1 MEERLNERWEFYYDN
16 RLKHPSEEQ
25 EENIRQIDFHKIIK
39 SDGVM
44 YLLTLSTKIL
54 EKAKTFSKDGS
65 FNFSYIYAA
74 RAEKVVEKIKRT
86 APSIM
91 SNDTYK
97 RLYLR
102 VLETCHDF
110 KNKAK
115 ENIMES
121 LKDDLVSEQARI
133 TEQEESV
140 RIIEQKIGLDA
151 VGKSTK
157 VYAADTG
164 EGFDFDDSYLY
175 DDIEPANGISTET
188 VKIHDIIDSA
198 DGFGPDKPVVN
209 ASVGEPAT
217 VVVSTNENSNVN
229 VVAVEPGSMTMND
242 AGGVDNIFV
251 VEDANVLE
259 INPDALPDG
268 VEANVAAIDDTPNVN
283 AIVAATVSEYDGAD
297 PNQNAITACI
307 LDTEEIHTETMEE
320 RFDISAFS
328 NLYPS
333 SLDKKGAGEA
343 SVDTQTVIAATVSDK
358 KPKTVTEA
366 TFIPSPKKPDVNKQ
380 NGNIGDKF
388 VVKPIE
394 VIERIKWRVGDM
406 VDIEDVYMSKQG
418 AGVLRKWRKGQV
430 ISIKDNR
437 RVKVR
442 YIEPPFNKPKWDENI
457 DMTFEKQKRRI
468 AASGTHTRSL
478 DLQWMSKSE
487 RFKVGMRN
495 NGYSIYQM
503 RGDGNCLFRSVA
515 HQIWNDAERHADLR
529 RAVCDHMLQN
539 SGQFA
544 EVLGA
549 LMPGPNGFARYVER
563 MRRPCYGG
571 QGEWGG
577 DPEIRVM
584 EELLD
589 RPIEVWDVESGP
601 EAPSNIHLEGSLP
614 DYVLNEIAPI
624 RISYHGKN
632 HYNSVIYD
640 KDIHKYPYGV
650 PSTTFIRDFRKK
662 IEQEE
667 KSRDRRLKNGYK

>member
-1 MEERLNERWEFYYDN
+1 
-16 RLKHPSEEQ
+16 
-25 EENIRQIDFHKIIK
+25 
-39 SDGVM
+39 
-44 YLLTLSTKIL
+44 
-54 EKAKTFSKDGS
+54 
-65 FNFSYIYAA
+65 
-74 RAEKVVEKIKRT
+74 
-86 APSIM
+86 M

-307 LDTEEIHTETMEE
+307 LDTEETHTETMEE

-457 DMTFEKQKRRI
+457 DMTFEKQKRR
-468 AASGTHTRSL
+468 
-478 DLQWMSKSE
+478 
-487 RFKVGMRN
+487 
-495 NGYSIYQM
+495 
-503 RGDGNCLFRSVA
+503 
-515 HQIWNDAERHADLR
+515 
-529 RAVCDHMLQN
+529 
-539 SGQFA
+539 
-544 EVLGA
+544 
-549 LMPGPNGFARYVER
+549 
-563 MRRPCYGG
+563 
-571 QGEWGG
+571 
-577 DPEIRVM
+577 
-584 EELLD
+584 
-589 RPIEVWDVESGP
+589 
-601 EAPSNIHLEGSLP
+601 
-614 DYVLNEIAPI
+614 
-624 RISYHGKN
+624 
-632 HYNSVIYD
+632 
-640 KDIHKYPYGV
+640 
-650 PSTTFIRDFRKK
+650 
-662 IEQEE
+662 
-667 KSRDRRLKNGYK
+667 

>member
-1 MEERLNERWEFYYDN
+1 MEEQLNERWEFYYDN

-25 EENIRQIDFHKIIK
+25 EESIRQIDFHKIIK

-44 YLLTLSTKIL
+44 YLLTLTTKIL
-54 EKAKTFSKDGS
+54 EKAKAFSKDGS

-86 APSIM
+86 APSLV
-91 SNDTYK
+91 SKETYK
-97 RLYLR
+97 RLYLKL
-102 VLETCHDF
+102 LETCHDF

-121 LKDDLVSEQARI
+121 LKDDLLSERARI
-133 TEQEESV
+133 TEQEK
-140 RIIEQKIGLDA
+140 RIRSIEQKIGLDA
-151 VGKSTK
+151 ASESTK
-157 VYAADTG
+157 VYGADTG
-164 EGFDFDDSYLY
+164 EGYDFDDAYLY
-175 DDIEPANGISTET
+175 DDIEPVKDIAVET
-188 VKIHDIIDSA
+188 IKVHDVLASEGGREPVKAVINDSV
-198 DGFGPDKPVVN
+198 DGL
-209 ASVGEPAT
+209 AT

-229 VVAVEPGSMTMND
+229 VVPVEPDSITLD
-242 AGGVDNIFV
+242 DVGGVENVLV
-251 VEDANVLE
+251 VEDTNVLE
-259 INPDALPDG
+259 INPDAMPDG
-268 VEANVAAIDDTPNVN
+268 VEAIPTDSNNTGYVDAVVATTIN
-283 AIVAATVSEYDGAD
+283 EYDGQ
-297 PNQNAITACI
+297 NQNAITACI
-307 LDTEEIHTETMEE
+307 LDTQETHTEAPEE

-333 SLDKKGAGEA
+333 NLNKKGVAA
-343 SVDTQTVIAATVSDK
+343 TSADRPVVLAATVSDA
-358 KPKTVTEA
+358 KPKRVAEA
-366 TFIPSPKKPDVNKQ
+366 KFVQSPTKPDVNKQ
-380 NGNIGDKF
+380 NGNSGDKF

-418 AGVLRKWRKGQV
+418 AGVLRKWRKGQI

-468 AASGTHTRSL
+468 AAPGTHTRSL

-650 PSTTFIRDFRKK
+650 PSTTYIRDFRKK

-667 KSRDRRLKNGYK
+667 KTRDRRLKNGYK